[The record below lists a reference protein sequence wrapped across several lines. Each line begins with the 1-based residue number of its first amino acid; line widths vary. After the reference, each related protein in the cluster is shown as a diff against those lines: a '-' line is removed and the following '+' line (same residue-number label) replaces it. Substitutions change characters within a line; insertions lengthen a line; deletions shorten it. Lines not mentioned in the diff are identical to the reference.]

1 MGGRLR
7 EVRLYLKLLLVVH
20 QKCFI
25 TVNFGSWLDLPRV
38 DCKNAKASDSQDDES
53 EGQNCESTC
62 SVCGLVSFAAVFGM
76 SRNAP
81 PKETAAHIRTTF
93 HFHFHFRLA
102 NHSFR
107 SIFENLVAPNSPFE
121 TCPIRDH
128 FLSSHHMVGNSYINN
143 ADNGDNCDSWR
154 SLPSRVFQVQYCGP
168 KCLLEAC
175 NAENCQ
181 REGRYLRYCAI
192 R

>member
-1 MGGRLR
+1 MILENGR
-7 EVRLYLKLLLVVH
+7 VIYLELSPFAVNPMFWFSVWTNQITGK
-20 QKCFI
+20 FI
-25 TVNFGSWLDLPRV
+25 SSSG
-38 DCKNAKASDSQDDES
+38 
-53 EGQNCESTC
+53 
-62 SVCGLVSFAAVFGM
+62 CGLVSFAAVFWDVTQR
-76 SRNAP
+76 SPQRNGCSHP
-81 PKETAAHIRTTF
+81 NNIPF
-93 HFHFHFRLA
+93 HCLA

-143 ADNGDNCDSWR
+143 ADNSDNCDSWR

-181 REGRYLRYCAI
+181 RKGRYLR
-192 R
+192 